1 MHRRTCKARSTT
13 QIIALVLVAG
23 AMALSIPAFRS
34 GSTDSSGVTPVA
46 VTPNDEAPTC
56 NLRHP
61 IEARLVPV
69 DAMTRG
75 GTVRVALEVEA
86 TVSLSAAEARILSS
100 GGATILGRRQAEL
113 GTLGV
118 GDVRRIEFTLR
129 LPENG
134 RRFVLQ
140 VLTSGE
146 SATGPMNRLAML
158 NILPDGPADPGQVV
172 TTPTGESIRQ
182 YASSGRRIN

>member
-1 MHRRTCKARSTT
+1 MSRLACQLSQVVR
-13 QIIALVLVAG
+13 IIPLAFVAG
-23 AMALSIPAFRS
+23 TMALSISAFRS
-34 GSTDSSGVTPVA
+34 GPTESSGVTSVA
-46 VTPNDEAPTC
+46 ITPNHEVTTC

-61 IEARLVPV
+61 IGARLVSLDPT
-69 DAMTRG
+69 TRG
-75 GTVRVALEVEA
+75 GTVRVALDLAA
-86 TVSLSAAEARILSS
+86 TVALSGAEARILSS
-100 GGATILGRRQAEL
+100 GGATILGRQRAEL
-113 GTLGV
+113 GTLDAGE
-118 GDVRRIEFTLR
+118 GRRIEFTLR

-140 VLTSGE
+140 VLTTGE

-172 TTPTGESIRQ
+172 TTPAGETIRQ

>member
-1 MHRRTCKARSTT
+1 MHRLTCKASRAA
-13 QIIALVLVAG
+13 QIIPLVLVAG
-23 AMALSIPAFRS
+23 AMALSIQAFRS
-34 GSTDSSGVTPVA
+34 GSTDNSGVTPA
-46 VTPNDEAPTC
+46 LVTPNYEVSTC

-61 IEARLVPV
+61 IEARLVPQG
-69 DAMTRG
+69 AMTRG

-100 GGATILGRRQAEL
+100 GGATILGRQRAEL
-113 GTLGV
+113 GTLDA

-140 VLTSGE
+140 VLTTGE
-146 SATGPMNRLAML
+146 STTGPMNRLAML